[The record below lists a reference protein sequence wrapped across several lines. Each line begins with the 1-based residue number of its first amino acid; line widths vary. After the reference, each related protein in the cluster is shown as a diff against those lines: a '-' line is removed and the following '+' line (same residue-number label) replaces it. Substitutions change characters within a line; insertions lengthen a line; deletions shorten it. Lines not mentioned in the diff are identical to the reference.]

1 MDLTHEAAVFVLQ
14 VGVVL
19 IAAKIG
25 GEIFERWL
33 KQPAV
38 LGELLMGVLIG
49 PYALGAVDV
58 PTVGRL
64 FGEAGSGGEIP
75 IPLALWVFAEL
86 GAVVL
91 LFVAGLETDFESFV
105 RFGPRATV
113 VAIGGVILPFVFG
126 AVATVALGLAPTLTS
141 PAALFV
147 GAALTATSVGV
158 TARVLSDIGEL
169 DTPEGVTILGAAVF
183 DDVIGILVLAVVV
196 AIAQSGSVD
205 ATQIGLI
212 GGKAIGAYLL
222 LTALLVLL
230 AGRIAGVVNAFRSPG
245 SGLALALALG
255 LVSGYVA
262 ESVGL
267 AMIVG
272 AFSAGIALSR
282 SNLRERLGH
291 DVRAVAH
298 IVVPVFFVVVGMLV
312 DPRALGSV
320 LLFGTIVSVLAIVGK
335 LVGCSLPALALGFRP
350 IGALR
355 IGVGMIP
362 RGEVALIIAGIGLAT
377 GAVGQAVFAVVVF
390 MTVATTMLAPVFLVP
405 AFRIGGPGFGEE
417 AAVTT
422 TPLAFDLTLPADL
435 LDQFSRHLLAA
446 LTARGF
452 VVVGSSAEGHFTELR
467 RGSEILVVVTHVEA
481 PGVRRIHVESESAVA
496 DWSETLAAAAAGAQS
511 ELSRVLAL
519 ATTGA
524 APR

>member
-14 VGVVL
+14 IGVVL
-19 IAAKIG
+19 IAAKVG

-38 LGELLMGVLIG
+38 LGELLMGVAIG
-49 PYALGAVDV
+49 PYALGAIDL
-58 PTVGRL
+58 PTIGRL
-64 FGEAGSGGEIP
+64 FGDPSTGGAIP

-113 VAIGGVILPFVFG
+113 VAIGGVILPFALG
-126 AVATVALGLAPTLTS
+126 DAATVALGLAPS
-141 PAALFV
+141 FVSAEALFV

-158 TARVLSDIGEL
+158 TARVLGDIGEL

-205 ATQIGLI
+205 AMQIGVI
-212 GGKAIGAYLL
+212 GGKALGAYLL

-230 AGRIAGVVNAFRSPG
+230 AGRIAGVIDAFRSPG

-267 AMIVG
+267 AMIIG

-291 DVRAVAH
+291 EVRAVAH

-312 DPRALGSV
+312 DLRALGSV
-320 LLFGTIVSVLAIVGK
+320 LLFGTIVSVLAILSKV
-335 LVGCSLPALALGFRP
+335 VGCSVPALALGFRP

-355 IGVGMIP
+355 IGIGMVP

-377 GAVGQAVFAVVVF
+377 GAVEQAVFAVVVF
-390 MTVATTMLAPVFLVP
+390 MTFATTVLAPILLVP
-405 AFRIGGPGFGEE
+405 AFRTGGQGFGEQP
-417 AAVTT
+417 AVAT
-422 TPLAFDLTLPADL
+422 TPLTFDLTLPADL
-435 LDQFSRHLLAA
+435 LDQFSRHLRSA
-446 LTARGF
+446 LTARAF
-452 VVVGSSAEGHFTELR
+452 VVVGSSAESNITELR
-467 RGSEILVVVTHVEA
+467 RGDQLLVIVTHSEG
-481 PGVRRIHVESESAVA
+481 PGLRRIHVESESAVA
-496 DWSETLAAAAAGAQS
+496 DWSEVLAAAAAGAQS
-511 ELSRVLAL
+511 ELSGAL
-519 ATTGA
+519 AAVTATA
-524 APR
+524 QR